1 MSRIFISYRRADAAD
16 VTGRMYDH
24 LVQDFAKDDVF
35 KDVDSIDAGVDFRQ
49 SISAAVEACDVILAV
64 IGSDWVTAVDGDG
77 ENRLAN
83 PDDFVR
89 IELETG
95 LQRDIPIIPVLV
107 RGATMPEKN
116 DLPESLQPLA
126 YRNAVL
132 LRPDPD
138 FATDI
143 QRLKRALSAILE
155 ARSDQKPVVTRVP
168 TLQSH
173 PGIRKRIVVLALA
186 AFILSLIIFLLYS
199 VDWRSSTEAQSIEPD
214 ICSQPNP
221 PAECLF
227 KQ

>member
-49 SISAAVEACDVILAV
+49 SISAALEACDVILAV
-64 IGSDWVTAVDGDG
+64 IGSDWLNAIDGDE

-107 RGATMPEKN
+107 RNAAMPEEN

-155 ARSDQKPVVTRVP
+155 AKSDQKPVVTRFP

-173 PGIRKRIVVLALA
+173 PDIRKRIVVFALA
-186 AFILSLIIFLLYS
+186 ALTLSLIFFLLYS
-199 VDWRSSTEAQSIEPD
+199 VDWRSSTDAPGVEPD
-214 ICSQPNP
+214 ICNQPNP

-227 KQ
+227 KK